1 MLHPFRPF
9 PQRAIAWLSSALA
22 FVGLTAL
29 LVQADGQDLGTGT
42 CSAFYFALIL
52 LVSLLGGLW

>member
-1 MLHPFRPF
+1 MEDV
-9 PQRAIAWLSSALA
+9 SAELTRI
-22 FVGLTAL
+22 VGLTAL

-52 LVSLLGGLW
+52 LVSLHQQRSEPHES